1 MTDLSSES
9 PQQHPEMANMAGEFI
24 QAKMDMA
31 RQGTQMT
38 HVLRIG
44 PFHMEVVPSKDID
57 IEKMFKS
64 VMDDLFEKYGDKVL
78 QIPFAETQQRHY
90 G

>member
-1 MTDLSSES
+1 MTDLSSE
-9 PQQHPEMANMAGEFI
+9 PQHPEMANMAGELI

-31 RQGTQMT
+31 RQNTQMT

-57 IEKMFKS
+57 VEKMFKS
-64 VMDDLFEKYGDKVL
+64 VMEDLHEKYGDKIL
-78 QIPFAETQQRHY
+78 QLPSSEQQQQRHY

>member
-1 MTDLSSES
+1 MTDLSSE
-9 PQQHPEMANMAGEFI
+9 PQHPEMANMAGELI

-31 RQGTQMT
+31 RQNTQMT

-57 IEKMFKS
+57 IEKMFKN
-64 VMDDLFEKYGDKVL
+64 VMDDLYKKYVDMIFQVSFG
-78 QIPFAETQQRHY
+78 ETQQSHY

>member
-9 PQQHPEMANMAGEFI
+9 PQQHPEMANMAGELI

-31 RQGTQMT
+31 RQHTQMT

-64 VMDDLFEKYGDKVL
+64 VMEDLHKKYGDKIL
-78 QIPFAETQQRHY
+78 QISLAETQQRHY

>member
-1 MTDLSSES
+1 MTDLSSEA
-9 PQQHPEMANMAGEFI
+9 PNPEMANMAGELI

-38 HVLRIG
+38 HVLRMG
-44 PFHMEVVPSKDID
+44 PFHMEVVPSKDVD
-57 IEKMFKS
+57 IEKMFQS
-64 VMDDLFEKYGDKVL
+64 VMDDLYEKYGDKIL
-78 QIPFAETQQRHY
+78 SIPFAEPQQRHY

>member
-1 MTDLSSES
+1 MTDLSSE
-9 PQQHPEMANMAGEFI
+9 PQHPEMANMAGELI

-31 RQGTQMT
+31 RQNTQMT

-64 VMDDLFEKYGDKVL
+64 VMDDLYEKYGDKML
-78 QIPFAETQQRHY
+78 SLTEQQQRQY

>member
-9 PQQHPEMANMAGEFI
+9 PQQHPEMANMAGELI

-31 RQGTQMT
+31 RQHTQMT

-64 VMDDLFEKYGDKVL
+64 VMDDLYEKYGDKML
-78 QIPFAETQQRHY
+78 SLTEQQQRQY

>member
-1 MTDLSSES
+1 MTDLSSE
-9 PQQHPEMANMAGEFI
+9 PRNEDMANMAGELI
-24 QAKMDMA
+24 QAKMDRA

-38 HVLRIG
+38 HVLRMG

-57 IEKMFKS
+57 VEKMFQN
-64 VMDDLFEKYGDKVL
+64 VMDDLYEKYGDKIL
-78 QIPFAETQQRHY
+78 SISFAETQQRHY

>member
-1 MTDLSSES
+1 MTDLSSEP
-9 PQQHPEMANMAGEFI
+9 PQQHPEMANMAGELI

-31 RQGTQMT
+31 RQNTQMT

-64 VMDDLFEKYGDKVL
+64 VMDDLYEKYGDKML
-78 QIPFAETQQRHY
+78 SLTEQQQRQY

>member
-1 MTDLSSES
+1 MTDLSSE
-9 PQQHPEMANMAGEFI
+9 PQHPEMANMAGELI

-31 RQGTQMT
+31 RQNTQMT
-38 HVLRIG
+38 HVLRMG

-64 VMDDLFEKYGDKVL
+64 VMDDLYEKYGDKML
-78 QIPFAETQQRHY
+78 SLTEQQQRQY

>member
-9 PQQHPEMANMAGEFI
+9 PQQHPEMANMAGELI

-31 RQGTQMT
+31 RQNTQMT

-57 IEKMFKS
+57 IEKMFKN
-64 VMDDLFEKYGDKVL
+64 VMDDLYEKYGDKIFQVS
-78 QIPFAETQQRHY
+78 FGETQQRHY

>member
-1 MTDLSSES
+1 MTDLSSE
-9 PQQHPEMANMAGEFI
+9 PRNEDMANMAGELI

-38 HVLRIG
+38 HVLHMG

-57 IEKMFKS
+57 VEKMFQN
-64 VMDDLFEKYGDKVL
+64 VMDDLYEKYGDKIL
-78 QIPFAETQQRHY
+78 SISFAETQQRHY

>member
-1 MTDLSSES
+1 MTDLSSE
-9 PQQHPEMANMAGEFI
+9 PHPEMANMAGELI

-31 RQGTQMT
+31 RQNTQMT

-57 IEKMFKS
+57 IEKMFKN
-64 VMDDLFEKYGDKVL
+64 VMDDLYEKYGYKIF
-78 QIPFAETQQRHY
+78 QISFGETQQRHY

>member
-1 MTDLSSES
+1 MTDLSSE
-9 PQQHPEMANMAGEFI
+9 PKHPEMANMAGELI

-31 RQGTQMT
+31 RQNTQMT

-64 VMDDLFEKYGDKVL
+64 VMDDLYEKYGDKMLSVTE
-78 QIPFAETQQRHY
+78 QQQRQY

>member
-1 MTDLSSES
+1 MTDLSSEA
-9 PQQHPEMANMAGEFI
+9 PNPEMANMAGELI

-38 HVLRIG
+38 HVLRMG
-44 PFHMEVVPSKDID
+44 PFHMEVVPSKDVD

-64 VMDDLFEKYGDKVL
+64 VMDDLHKKYGDKIL
-78 QIPFAETQQRHY
+78 SIPFAEPQQRHY

>member
-9 PQQHPEMANMAGEFI
+9 PQQHPEMANMAGELI

-31 RQGTQMT
+31 RQNTQMT

-64 VMDDLFEKYGDKVL
+64 VMDDLYEKYGDKML
-78 QIPFAETQQRHY
+78 SLTEQQQRQY